1 MTSDGTHFGM
11 PLPGQLEFEMIAAG
25 KKVEPP
31 KVEPDAEGILLEIR
45 SYQFLVNGQSRGY
58 HQQRLIT

>member
-1 MTSDGTHFGM
+1 M

-31 KVEPDAEGILLEIR
+31 KVEPDALEGILLEIR